1 MRHRAML
8 IVIAAALA
16 SGCARTTIDHSIPT
30 DYPRTDD
37 TAALDFWHDLS
48 QRAAITN
55 DEGLHGVLVL
65 MAGNDPTT
73 SYEGRLDLLREEG
86 WIPQSFNEA
95 PNLAM
100 QRGTLSK
107 AIVEAL
113 GIEGGVM
120 YSVTGARR
128 YADRELVALNVM
140 PPGTELQAIS
150 GADFLGII
158 TRAQGYA
165 MLKGVELGNKSF
177 ADTPTALDPAPIAPT
192 PAEPQPT
199 PSPRPTRD
207 GDIEWTTIPAGDAPR

>member
-1 MRHRAML
+1 
-8 IVIAAALA
+8 
-16 SGCARTTIDHSIPT
+16 
-30 DYPRTDD
+30 
-37 TAALDFWHDLS
+37 
-48 QRAAITN
+48 
-55 DEGLHGVLVL
+55 
-65 MAGNDPTT
+65 MAGNDPTN
-73 SYEGRLDLLREEG
+73 SYESRLDLLREEG

-120 YSVTGARR
+120 YSVTAH
-128 YADRELVALNVM
+128 A
-140 PPGTELQAIS
+140 GTPTENLSRSMSCRPAPNS
-150 GADFLGII
+150 RPSPGADFLGII

-177 ADTPTALDPAPIAPT
+177 ADTPTSARPAPIAPT

-199 PSPRPTRD
+199 PSPPHARRRHRGIPSPRATPQDDRPRK
-207 GDIEWTTIPAGDAPR
+207 GKPLSFLAGSSRVGA